1 MVKWFDGR
9 QVRLARDIFI
19 PHELNVSDLVGLD
32 AKRVQHAFDQ
42 LSLVAN
48 DALDANLTGLFFCLS
63 AQRIERFHSKLC
75 LFNGSVGSWIVNVR
89 HAGGLELFAV
99 LARESLGALARE
111 TVHLV
116 DTFASVVARIISA
129 VVRVRFAV
137 RSFESRLSKNKS
149 DDNEQKQNT
158 KNEEIKS
165 KI

>member
-1 MVKWFDGR
+1 MWHTRGFE
-9 QVRLARDIFI
+9 F
-19 PHELNVSDLVGLD
+19 
-32 AKRVQHAFDQ
+32 
-42 LSLVAN
+42 
-48 DALDANLTGLFFCLS
+48 
-63 AQRIERFHSKLC
+63 
-75 LFNGSVGSWIVNVR
+75 
-89 HAGGLELFAV
+89 FAV

-116 DTFASVVARIISA
+116 DTFASIVTSIISA
-129 VVRVRFAV
+129 VVRVCFAV